1 MQDNGVTCSMS
12 PQGNCWDNAA
22 MENFFS
28 SLKTEQV
35 RKKVYLSR
43 HWVRADVFD
52 YIERFYNP
60 TPKHLMLGYYSPI
73 GYPST

>member
-1 MQDNGVTCSMS
+1 
-12 PQGNCWDNAA
+12 